1 MMSKRI
7 TIQDAINHSD
17 DIDVCNALQQF
28 SSHKTLTRSGLHTIC
43 DYSHAIKN
51 HMNVSQLL
59 KKAGLNQNHPVSL
72 TKLIQTE
79 IK

>member
-1 MMSKRI
+1 MSKKI
-7 TIQDAINHSD
+7 TVQEAINHSD

-28 SSHKTLTRSGLHTIC
+28 SSNQKLTRSGLHTIC
-43 DYSHAIKN
+43 DYSHALKN
-51 HMNVSQLL
+51 HLNLTLLL

-72 TKLIQTE
+72 NQLIKHE